1 LYFCKKFNTLI
12 SVKNDFIEAL
22 EQKHLAGLRKIPKSD
37 LHNHALMGGRLR
49 SMEKF
54 TGKKLERFRNGN
66 KGVHGINE
74 WLGQVYRPL
83 LELPGA
89 FKAAVDSAFIQAK
102 SDGVTV
108 LEMSMDACLGRLFKI
123 HAEEIIATFRNSHQ
137 TIAPEIDFRPELGF
151 SRLQSVRTLLACFE
165 PYVGLGFFQSIDLY
179 DIEDAQPLENF
190 KELYRFAKQMKMK
203 CKAHAGEFGNAE
215 SVRNAVELLELDE
228 IQHGIGVAE
237 SPEVMKW
244 LSQNGIRLNVCPESN
259 ISLKRVKSYKT
270 HPIRVLFD
278 HGVKVTV
285 NTDDVMLF
293 NAGNSEQYLKL
304 YKSGLFSAEELDRI
318 RLNGLEKI

>member
-1 LYFCKKFNTLI
+1 MKNTFT
-12 SVKNDFIEAL
+12 VAL
-22 EQKHLAGLRKIPKSD
+22 ESRNLQSLRKVPKSD
-37 LHNHALMGGRLR
+37 LHNHSLMGGRLR

-54 TGKKLERFRNGN
+54 SGRNLEKFRTGT

-74 WLGQVYRPL
+74 WLGKVYRPL
-83 LELPGA
+83 FDLPGA
-89 FKAAVDSAFIQAK
+89 FNAAVDAAFIQAK

-108 LEMSMDACLGRLFKI
+108 LEMSMDAFMGRLFNI
-123 HAEEIIATFRNSHQ
+123 RPEEVVSTFTAAHQ
-137 TIAPEIDFRPELGF
+137 AIAPGIDFRPGLGF
-151 SRLQSVRTLLACFE
+151 SKSLPVRTLLSCFE
-165 PYVGLGFFQSIDLY
+165 PYIGLGYFRSIDLY

-190 KELYRFAKQMKMK
+190 HELYRFAKKMGMK
-203 CKAHAGEFGNAE
+203 CKAHAGEFGNAD
-215 SVRNAVELLELDE
+215 SVRKAVEVLELDE
-228 IQHGIGVAE
+228 VQHGISAAE

-244 LSQNGIRLNVCPESN
+244 LSRNGISLNICPESN

-270 HPIRVLFD
+270 HPIRILFD

-304 YKSGLFSAEELDRI
+304 YKSGLFSAQELDVI
-318 RLNGLEKI
+318 RMNGLGNAKGY